1 VTIAIIVNDDD
12 RYQNNETASNVS
24 IAREETIMKS
34 IRTLSRIALIAA
46 VVTLCEGAN
55 SQGIQYDRT
64 EFITQKL
71 GPNVYVLTGSPG
83 TDPGHPEGAGGRVGV
98 LAGPDGVLMVDASYA
113 PLSDKLTA
121 AIRTISSSP
130 IRFLVDTHEH
140 PDHTG
145 GNPQFAR
152 TGALILAREEVRKEL
167 SQGFPPAVAAA
178 IGKAASGTDPNRLP
192 VLTYGMGE
200 PLKIRMDDEIVDL
213 IPVRAAH
220 TDGDTIVRFE
230 NADVMMIGDFYRNYG
245 YPFIDPAHGG
255 TFKGVLEALD
265 IVMKLAGPKTTLV
278 PGHGTI
284 IHATDIATYR
294 DMILDVQAKVRQMV
308 NDGNSLQKVLSAK
321 LTSSYDKQV
330 PGGLAPLPA
339 GLGTS
344 ADRFVAALYAESS
357 GTAVVNVQGAK

>member
-1 VTIAIIVNDDD
+1 MRSV
-12 RYQNNETASNVS
+12 
-24 IAREETIMKS
+24 
-34 IRTLSRIALIAA
+34 LIFRGVLPVFTFILGCACSHA
-46 VVTLCEGAN
+46 
-55 SQGIQYDRT
+55 QGIQYDKA
-64 EFITQKL
+64 EFITQAA
-71 GPNVYVLTGSPG
+71 GPNVYVLTGSPE

-113 PLSDKLTA
+113 PLGDKLVA
-121 AIRTISSSP
+121 AIRKISPSP

-152 TGALILAREEVRKEL
+152 MGTLILAREEVHEEL

-178 IGKAASGTDPNRLP
+178 IGKAASGTDPDRLP

-200 PLKIRMDDEIVDL
+200 PLKIRMDGETVDL

-230 NADVMMIGDFYRNYG
+230 KADVMMIGDFYRNYG

-255 TFKGVLEALD
+255 TFKGVLDALD
-265 IVMKLAGPKTTLV
+265 TVIKLAGPTTTLV

-284 IHATDIATYR
+284 IRAADLAAYR
-294 DMILDVQAKVRQMV
+294 DMILDVQAKVQQMV
-308 NDGNSLQKVLSAK
+308 HDGRSLQEVLAAK
-321 LTSSYDKQV
+321 LTSPYDVKV

-339 GLGTS
+339 GIGTS
-344 ADRFVAALYAESS
+344 ADRFVGTLYAELK
-357 GTAVVNVQGAK
+357 AAH